1 MHLYILSFDAIWL
14 KNIILSSFDRR
25 GGPVVEQISRMRE
38 IGVPSPVGTDKKK
51 DQKNMRKVYDDD
63 NEDDDRQRTHFDQE
77 SSP

>member
-38 IGVPSPVGTDKKK
+38 IGVPSPVGTDKNK
-51 DQKNMRKVYDDD
+51 DQKKKKYTKSFRR
-63 NEDDDRQRTHFDQE
+63 RQRGRRQTTDKF
-77 SSP
+77 